1 MSYSPI
7 TSLPTAPSRS
17 DSPTVFANRADAFVA
32 ALSTMVTELNNAG
45 SYIDS
50 TATTASNAASAASGS
65 ADDAA
70 DSAVAAAGTASIQNY
85 QGEYNAGTTYS
96 LGQSVLYSGL
106 FYYSNVNGNLNNT
119 PDVSSQWDT
128 LPVGHRLLSEEFT
141 SSGTWDVPDNIV
153 NRICWVIAQAGGGSG
168 GNSSSISDSYSG
180 GGGGSGACAVMFP
193 IHLPSGVTSV
203 SVLIGAGGAAGAN
216 ANGGDTSFGD
226 FLTAEGGRTG
236 ASSNSGTN
244 LGGSGGSIFDLAES
258 AGDAKDY
265 GVILTGA
272 RGGSGSTMNKD
283 SSLCRGYKGV
293 SPDSLNTTGGA
304 GAGSIFGNG
313 SSPGTLD
320 NNGSD
325 ATVYGAGGGG
335 AGGKSGS
342 TKLGGAG
349 GDGYVSVFWIE

>member
-7 TSLPTAPSRS
+7 TSLPTAPARS
-17 DSPTVFANRADAFVA
+17 DSPTVFANKADALVA

-50 TATTASNAASAASGS
+50 TATTVSNAASAASGS

-70 DSAVAAAGTASIQNY
+70 DSAAAAAGTASIQNY
-85 QGEYNAGTTYS
+85 QGEYDSGTTYS

-141 SSGTWDVPDNIV
+141 SSGTWNVPANIV
-153 NRICWVIAQAGGGSG
+153 DRICWVLLQAGGGSG
-168 GNSSSISDSYSG
+168 GNSQSASDGYSG
-180 GGGGSGACAVMFP
+180 GGGGSGACAFMFP
-193 IHLPSGVTSV
+193 IHLLSGVTSV
-203 SVLIGAGGAAGAN
+203 PVLIGAGGAAGAN
-216 ANGGDTSFGD
+216 ADGSDTSFGD
-226 FLTAEGGRTG
+226 FVTAEGGRTG
-236 ASSNSGTN
+236 ASSDSTTN
-244 LGGSGGSIFDLAES
+244 LGGLGGGIFDLS
-258 AGDAKDY
+258 ASTGNAKDY

-272 RGGSGSTMNKD
+272 RGGSGGLTSKD
-283 SSLCRGYKGV
+283 SSLCRGYKGI

-304 GAGSIFGNG
+304 GGGSIFGNG
-313 SSPGTLD
+313 GVPGTLD

-349 GDGYVSVFWIE
+349 ADGYARVFWIE